1 MCGISGILSL
11 DGRPIKNL
19 KSKIQLMTNL
29 LHHRGPDQE
38 GIFITEKNNF
48 GLSNNRLSIVS
59 PKEHIDLPFT
69 KNKNEFLSFNGEIYN
84 YLEIKEKLKLKGVN
98 FKTSTDTEVLY
109 EFLKYYKLENFEK
122 INGMWSFAF
131 FDEIKNELLLSR
143 DLLGERHLFYTIQ
156 NNQLIFSSEVKP
168 IISVTETNCEIDFE
182 SLITSWKFTSCDPGK
197 TLMKNIFRLR
207 PGTNLYYS
215 NGKITIRQFQKL
227 HPEKWFDYFNLQTK
241 IDDIY
246 LKFEEI
252 FSSEIERRLPN
263 DVSYFTALS
272 GGIDSSV
279 LAHFISKTKHK
290 NIQTIFGISSPDQE
304 QKLGNYV
311 SELDSSYHVAKRFNF
326 NHSHIYLNSD
336 DAIKDLEYAASNS
349 FDGCIDSGVA
359 NFSGLSKHLRKMNSK
374 VMLFSEGPD
383 EFLGGYLADVDAHKI
398 DNIMKPGKIFNFLNY
413 LGKYDYGKKLLSSIL
428 QLKKN
433 KEFEFSYDPFY
444 TRVNHMVSPN
454 TFLEKIIE
462 NYDSSK
468 FYEYGLP
475 DLSYKDVVKKM
486 DLTQIRA
493 LNYASK
499 TLPDMFNLR
508 LDKSFMQYSVE
519 VRLPF
524 QSIALTEFF
533 IGMPSKFRFE
543 KDFGKLF
550 LRNYVNKNI
559 DHSISSRPKKGMG
572 NYLWSN
578 KKIYKS
584 LNFDD
589 TIMNSDFI
597 KKYPFKK
604 NIVKILLDKKTHP
617 GNKWTIFSFIKT
629 FENLK
634 DINKN
639 KLGS

>member
-11 DGRPIKNL
+11 DGKPIENL
-19 KSKIQLMTNL
+19 KNKIHLMTKL

-38 GIFITEKNNF
+38 GIFIATKNNF

-59 PKEHIDLPFT
+59 PREFIDLPFT
-69 KNKNEFLSFNGEIYN
+69 KNNREFLSFNGEIYN
-84 YLEIKEKLKLKGVN
+84 YLEIKENLKTKGIN
-98 FKTSTDTEVLY
+98 FRTSTDTEVLY
-109 EFLKYYKLENFEK
+109 EFLKYYKLKNFEK

-131 FDEIKNELLLSR
+131 FNEKNNELLLSR

-168 IISVTETNCEIDFE
+168 IISVTETSNEINFE

-197 TLMKNIFRLR
+197 TLIKNIFRLK
-207 PGTNLYYS
+207 PGTNLHYL
-215 NGKITIRQFQKL
+215 NGKITINQFQKL
-227 HPEKWFDYFNLQTK
+227 HPEKWFDYFNSKNK
-241 IDDIY
+241 ISDFY

-252 FSSEIERRLPN
+252 FSKEIESRLPN
-263 DVSYFTALS
+263 DVPYFTALS

-279 LAHFISKTKHK
+279 LAYFISKTKRQ

-304 QKLGNYV
+304 QKLGNFI
-311 SELDSSYHVAKRFNF
+311 SELESSYYVAKRFNF
-326 NHSHIYLNSD
+326 NHSHIYLNNN
-336 DAIKDLEYAASNS
+336 DAVKDLEYAASNS

-383 EFLGGYLADVDAHKI
+383 EFLGGYLADVDANKI
-398 DNIMKPGKIFNFLNY
+398 DNIMKPGKIFNFLKY
-413 LGKYDYGKKLLSSIL
+413 LTKSAYGKKILSSIL

-454 TFLEKIIE
+454 IFLEKVIE

-468 FYEYGLP
+468 FYDFGLP
-475 DLSYKDVVKKM
+475 DPSYRDVMKKM

-508 LDKSFMQYSVE
+508 LDKAFMQYSVE

-524 QSIALTEFF
+524 QSVALSEFF

-578 KKIYKS
+578 INIYKA
-584 LNFDD
+584 LNFEEI
-589 TIMNSDFI
+589 IMNSDFF
-597 KKYPFKK
+597 KSYPFKK
-604 NIVKILLDKKTHP
+604 NIVKTLLDKKTHP
-617 GNKWTIFSFIKT
+617 GNKWTMFSFIKT

-634 DINKN
+634 IINRS
-639 KLGS
+639 KLDS